1 MKKQSERITRF
12 CTKTSLDVI
21 KELMNLPY
29 KHVYKPVNTLSI
41 DNPDLLMYTEG
52 GLFAFFVPMQK
63 ELDNPDFLLRRV
75 ISSRLSYI
83 NNMKTILIT
92 PREIKGIDNNILCQA
107 FHHITFDDNKENI
120 GKLLRDKSFSSIAR
134 PISHDVQIEIQRR
147 YANCILISELMHT
160 KSESY
165 SLFELGKKSTFEVR
179 SWVAPQ
185 TTKHI
190 NDAYDDNDVFLI
202 FKNLSKSSIKES
214 IENVFTY
221 GMLMCHRLENG
232 EILINHKYSQ
242 LTKVVNSGY
251 KIINDQNQDSM
262 KYARALAMMGFSVVR
277 ISSYDEVEEIR
288 RIAYG
293 EK

>member
-165 SLFELGKKSTFEVR
+165 SLFELGKKSG
-179 SWVAPQ
+179 SPA
-185 TTKHI
+185 
-190 NDAYDDNDVFLI
+190 
-202 FKNLSKSSIKES
+202 
-214 IENVFTY
+214 
-221 GMLMCHRLENG
+221 
-232 EILINHKYSQ
+232 
-242 LTKVVNSGY
+242 
-251 KIINDQNQDSM
+251 
-262 KYARALAMMGFSVVR
+262 
-277 ISSYDEVEEIR
+277 
-288 RIAYG
+288 
-293 EK
+293 